1 MHLIIDGY
9 NLLHV
14 NRSMASL
21 TPLELQRERDCLID
35 ELSAYRLQRFSEMTV
50 VFDGWQGG
58 WPVEKTER
66 RKGIEIVF
74 SRLGEKADEV
84 IKRRIRERGTGAVL
98 VSSDGELLRYAERLS
113 VSAISSEQFRE
124 RMESAPFRSPE
135 GKNDD
140 EAGEGGCGGK
150 RKGPSRTLSKKEKRA
165 RAALKKL

>member
-21 TPLELQRERDCLID
+21 TPLELQQERDRLIG
-35 ELSAYRLQRFSEMTV
+35 ELSTYRNQKASDITV

-58 WPVEKTER
+58 WVTEKTEKR
-66 RKGIEIVF
+66 RGIEIVF
-74 SRLGEKADEV
+74 SKLGEKADEV
-84 IKRRIRERGTGAVL
+84 IKRRIRERGTGSVL
-98 VSSDGELLRYAERLS
+98 ISSDRELLRYAERLS

-124 RMESAPFRSPE
+124 RMESAAFRPE
-135 GKNDD
+135 KGRDD
-140 EAGEGGCGGK
+140 NEEEEGTGK
-150 RKGPSRTLSKKEKRA
+150 RKGPSRTLSKREKRA